1 MKKSLLSIAAMLI
14 ITVMLCSCGEKVSGW
29 ARGEDLGNGVVAVLS
44 DIESKNGESWYCTAD
59 GSTGEILSVNIIYP
73 ESFPAPGETVCTVN
87 KSSLEVSISSGERES
102 GGVLFITLP
111 HDVSVSD
118 CNDKIKIVQHFGNMK
133 CTLVFRPSD
142 VFAALDPAASAS
154 DSHR

>member
-1 MKKSLLSIAAMLI
+1 MKKSLLSITAMLFM
-14 ITVMLCSCGEKVSGW
+14 TVMLCSCGEKVSGW
-29 ARGEDLGNGVVAVLS
+29 VRGEDLGNGVVAVLS
-44 DIESKNGESWYCTAD
+44 DIESKSGESWYCTAD

-87 KSSLEVSISSGERES
+87 KSPLEVSISSGERET

-111 HDVSVSD
+111 HDMSVSD
-118 CNDKIKIVQHFGNMK
+118 CTDKIKIVQHFGDKK
-133 CTLVFRPSD
+133 CTFVFRPTD
-142 VFAALDPAASAS
+142 VFAALDPDASAS